1 MKVPWDFSSQ
11 SGDGKEISVARNVRL
26 FSDFILI
33 CADQKRPLL
42 SKAVLCAAV
51 SVSGRG
57 HAVSV
62 LCCRQCAVLTVL
74 RTCDI
79 AVLSLFLVER
89 RDYSCFLLALS
100 HSHKMVAQT

>member
-26 FSDFILI
+26 FSDF
-33 CADQKRPLL
+33 
-42 SKAVLCAAV
+42 KAVLCAAV

-100 HSHKMVAQT
+100 H